1 MSLVESTEN
10 HIPHHPKP
18 HAVCVPFP
26 AQGHINPMLQVSK
39 LLHQRGF
46 HITFVNTEFSHGR
59 LLKSLSHNSLQGL
72 PSFRFETIP
81 DGLPPSD
88 AGADATQVALSLCD
102 STAKNCLVPF
112 RHLVQKLNGAVFP
125 PVTCI
130 VSDVIMSFT
139 LDVSEELGIPNVFFW
154 TASACSFMG
163 CLHCRPLLE
172 KGIIPLKDESYL
184 SNGYLDMDLDW
195 IPGLRGIR
203 LRNMPSI
210 IRTTDP
216 EDVILH
222 FAIRQVERA
231 KRGSAIIVN
240 TFDELECEV
249 LEALSSILPPIYTIG
264 PLGRLVADQVQD
276 NALNLIQSNLWKE
289 ETECLEWLSSKE
301 PNSVVYVNFGSVA
314 VMTAQQL
321 TEFAWGIANSGQ
333 TFMWVVRPDIVAGDS
348 EVTLPKEFL
357 AETKERGLL
366 VMWCPQEKVLSHPSI
381 GGFLTHNGWNS
392 TLESISHGVPMIC
405 WPVGGDQQTNC
416 WFCCD
421 KRGIGMEIDKNAKRG
436 EIELL
441 VRELLEGEKGQVM
454 KKKAMEWEKLAQD
467 ATISLTG
474 SSCLNLDEM
483 INRVLLSSFP
493 STIRKKSHLS
503 KVL

>member
-1 MSLVESTEN
+1 MSPVESTKN
-10 HIPHHPKP
+10 NMPHHPKP
-18 HAVCVPFP
+18 HAVCIPFP

-46 HITFVNTEFSHGR
+46 HITFVNTEINHGR
-59 LLKSLSHNSLQGL
+59 LLKSLGHDSLQGL
-72 PSFRFETIP
+72 PSFRFEAIP
-81 DGLPPSD
+81 DGLPPPAAD
-88 AGADATQVALSLCD
+88 ADATQVALSLCD

-112 RHLVQKLNGAVFP
+112 RHLVQKLNDAALEDDVVFP

-130 VSDVIMSFT
+130 VSDAIMSFT
-139 LDVSEELGIPNVFFW
+139 LDVSEELGIPNVLFW

-163 CLHCRPLLE
+163 YLHCRPLLE

-184 SNGYLDMDLDW
+184 TNGYLDMDLDW

-203 LRNMPSI
+203 LKNMPSI
-210 IRTTDP
+210 VRTTDP
-216 EDVILH
+216 ENIILH
-222 FAIRQVERA
+222 FGIRQFERA

-240 TFDELECEV
+240 TFDDLECEV

-276 NALNLIQSNLWKE
+276 SALNLIRSNLWKE
-289 ETECLEWLSSKE
+289 ETECLEWLSSKKS
-301 PNSVVYVNFGSVA
+301 NSVVYVNFGSLA

-357 AETKERGLL
+357 VETKERGLL
-366 VMWCPQEKVLSHPSI
+366 VKWCPQEKVLSHPSI

-421 KRGIGMEIDKNAKRG
+421 KWGIGMEIDNNAKRG
-436 EIELL
+436 EIELV
-441 VRELLEGEKGQVM
+441 VRKLMEGEKGQVM
-454 KKKAMEWEKLAQD
+454 KKKAMEWEKMAQD
-467 ATISLTG
+467 ATIGLTG
-474 SSCLNLDEM
+474 SSCLNLDKM
-483 INRVLLSSFP
+483 INQVLLSSYP
-493 STIRKKSHLS
+493 STII
-503 KVL
+503 